1 MKASKMMLAT
11 LKEAPQEAQISSHI
25 LLIRAG
31 MIRKL
36 VAGVYNYLPLG
47 LRVLKKIENIIR
59 EEMDESG
66 AQEILSSAIQPKELW
81 EASGRWSKYG
91 PELMRFKDRHSRE
104 FCLGPTHE
112 EIFTDLVKN
121 EIKSYKTLPIN
132 LYQIQTKYRDE
143 VRPRFGLMRG
153 REFIMKDSYSFD
165 VDDKGLDA
173 SYKVMYDTYSRIFD
187 RFHLNYKVVLAD
199 TGAIGGSESH
209 QFMALSEIGESN
221 IIYCDHCNYAADEEK
236 ANTLD
241 ETYKNNEE
249 ELDVEEVNTPNVKT
263 IEEVANFL
271 NVSTKDIAKA
281 VVYSVSGK
289 PSLFLIRGDRDVNFI
304 KVCNAL
310 GAAEHEVYMSSA
322 EEIESCGSVEGY
334 IGPIGIDMDIYV
346 DTELANMKNVVVG
359 GNKVDTHIKNANI
372 NRDFKATKIVDLK
385 DVHAGYACPKCGAAL
400 KEERGIEVGQIFK
413 LKTKY
418 SAAMG
423 CTYLND
429 KGVDTPMVM
438 GCYGIGVTRTMAS
451 IIEQYHDDNGICW
464 PINVAPYH
472 AVVIAVNY
480 KDEAQKKVADEIYE
494 TLKANKVEVV
504 LDDRDAKP
512 GFKFKDWD
520 LIGIPMIITVGRRAN
535 EGIVEFKFRQENVK
549 SEKKVNEVIEI
560 VTDKVRKEA

>member
-1 MKASKMMLAT
+1 MKASKMLLAS
-11 LKEAPQEAQISSHI
+11 LKEAPQEAQIASHI

-36 VAGVYNYLPLG
+36 VAGVYSYLPLG
-47 LRVLKKIENIIR
+47 LRTLRKIETIIR

-66 AQEILSSAIQPKELW
+66 AQEIFSSAIQPKELW
-81 EASGRWSKYG
+81 EESGRWSKYG
-91 PELMRFKDRHSRE
+91 PELMRFKDRHNRE

-121 EIKSYKTLPIN
+121 EVKSYKSLPMN

-143 VRPRFGLMRG
+143 LRPRFGLIRG

-165 VDDKGLDA
+165 IDDKGLDA
-173 SYKVMYDTYSRIFD
+173 SYNVMYDTYSRIFD
-187 RFHLNYKVVLAD
+187 RLHLNYQVVLAD

-221 IIYCDHCNYAADEEK
+221 IIYCECGYAADEEK

-241 ETYKNNEE
+241 DTYKNDEE
-249 ELDVEEVNTPNVKT
+249 ELALEEVATPNAKT
-263 IEEVANFL
+263 IEEVASFL
-271 NVSTKDIAKA
+271 KVNTKDIAKA
-281 VVYSVSGK
+281 VVYSVAGK
-289 PSLFLIRGDRDVNFI
+289 PSMFLIRGDRDVNFI

-322 EEIESCGSVEGY
+322 EEIEKYGSVEGY
-334 IGPIGIDMDIYV
+334 IGPIGCKMDIYV
-346 DTELANMKNVVVG
+346 DSELANMKNFVVG
-359 GNKVDTHIKNANI
+359 GNKVDTHILNANI
-372 NRDFKATKIVDLK
+372 NRDFNATKIVDLK
-385 DVHAGYACPKCGAAL
+385 DVHAGYACPKCGKPL
-400 KEERGIEVGQIFK
+400 KAERGIEVGQIFK

-438 GCYGIGVTRTMAS
+438 GCYGIGVTRTMSS
-451 IIEQYHDDNGICW
+451 IIEQNHDENGICW
-464 PINVAPYH
+464 PLNVAPYH
-472 AVVIAVNY
+472 AVIIAVNY
-480 KDEAQKKVADEIYE
+480 KDEAQKQLADEMYE
-494 TLKANKVEVV
+494 TLRKAKVEVV

-520 LIGIPMIITVGRRAN
+520 LIGIPMIITVGRKAS
-535 EGIVEFKFRQENVK
+535 EGIVEFKFRKDNIKE
-549 SEKKVNEVIEI
+549 EKGVEEVIDI
-560 VTDKVRKEA
+560 VTTKVREEA

>member
-1 MKASKMMLAT
+1 MKASKMLLAT
-11 LKEAPQEAQISSHI
+11 LKEAPQEAQIASHI

-36 VAGVYNYLPLG
+36 VAGVYSYLPLG
-47 LRVLKKIENIIR
+47 LRTLRKIETIIR

-81 EASGRWSKYG
+81 EESGRWSKYG
-91 PELMRFKDRHSRE
+91 PELMRFKDRHNRE

-121 EIKSYKTLPIN
+121 EVKSYKSLPMN

-143 VRPRFGLMRG
+143 LRPRFGLIRG

-165 VDDKGLDA
+165 IDDNGLDA
-173 SYKVMYDTYSRIFD
+173 SYNVLYDTYSRIFD
-187 RFHLNYKVVLAD
+187 RLHLNYQVVLAD

-221 IIYCDHCNYAADEEK
+221 IIYCECGYAADEEK

-241 ETYKNNEE
+241 DTYKNNEE
-249 ELDVEEVNTPNVKT
+249 ELALQEVNTPNVKT

-271 NVSTKDIAKA
+271 NVNTKDIAKA
-281 VVYSVSGK
+281 VVYSVAGV

-322 EEIESCGSVEGY
+322 EEIEKYGSVEGY
-334 IGPIGIDMDIYV
+334 IGPIGCKMNIYV
-346 DTELANMKNVVVG
+346 DSELANMKNFVVG
-359 GNKVDTHIKNANI
+359 GNKVDTHILNANI

-385 DVHAGYACPKCGAAL
+385 DVHAGYACPKCGRPL
-400 KEERGIEVGQIFK
+400 KAERGIEVGQIFK

-418 SAAMG
+418 SASMG

-429 KGVDTPMVM
+429 KGVETPMVM
-438 GCYGIGVTRTMAS
+438 GCYGIGVTRTMSS
-451 IIEQYHDDNGICW
+451 IIEQNHDENGICW
-464 PINVAPYH
+464 PLNVAPYH
-472 AVVIAVNY
+472 AVIIAVNY
-480 KDEAQKKVADEIYE
+480 KDEAQRKLADEMYE
-494 TLKANKVEVV
+494 TLRKAKVEVV

-520 LIGIPMIITVGRRAN
+520 LIGIPMIITVGRKAS
-535 EGIVEFKFRQENVK
+535 EGIVEFKFRKDNIKE
-549 SEKKVNEVIEI
+549 EKGVEEVIDI
-560 VTDKVRKEA
+560 VTAKVKEEA

>member
-1 MKASKMMLAT
+1 MKASKMLLAT
-11 LKEAPQEAQISSHI
+11 LKEAPQEAQIASHI

-36 VAGVYNYLPLG
+36 VAGVYSYLPLG
-47 LRVLKKIENIIR
+47 LRTLRKIETIIR

-81 EASGRWSKYG
+81 EESGRWSKYG
-91 PELMRFKDRHSRE
+91 PELMRFKDRHNRE

-165 VDDKGLDA
+165 VDEKGLDV
-173 SYKVMYDTYSRIFD
+173 SYQVMYDTYSRIFD

-241 ETYKNNEE
+241 ETYKNDEE
-249 ELDVEEVNTPNVKT
+249 ELALEEVNTPNVKT

-322 EEIESCGSVEGY
+322 EEIEEFGSVEGF
-334 IGPIGIDMDIYV
+334 IGPMNTKMDIYV
-346 DTELANMKNVVVG
+346 DTELANMKNVVIG

-385 DVHAGYACPKCGAAL
+385 DVHAGYACPKCGAPL

-464 PINVAPYH
+464 PVNVAPYH

-480 KDEAQKKVADEIYE
+480 KDETQKKVADEIYE

-535 EGIVEFKFRQENVK
+535 EGIVEFKFRQENAK
-549 SEKKVNEVIEI
+549 SEKEVNEVIEI
-560 VTDKVRKEA
+560 VTEKVRKEA